1 MNDNQRDETRRTMIY
16 RLIHRAR
23 KESLTSMRAE
33 DMAKCMDVS
42 KVTMYKYF
50 SSKDDILA
58 SVISNFKDYLRNEDI
73 FSFHEDD
80 SVIDRYQKT
89 FEQSLMIN
97 FYFPE
102 HFFEDFKNYHPP
114 LYEEI
119 VDAQHFR
126 FIQLEELYRLG
137 SEKGIFHPVNA
148 AIFVLDDQLILR
160 RILDP
165 SFLIRHNLLLQSALM
180 DYYNM
185 QKRKLLKDKYLHNLD
200 DSPIEETVRSF
211 VTKNSRYL

>member
-1 MNDNQRDETRRTMIY
+1 MIDNQREETRRAMIY
-16 RLIHRAR
+16 RLIHQAR
-23 KESLTSMRAE
+23 KESLTNMRAE

-80 SVIDRYQKT
+80 SVIVRYQKT

-102 HFFEDFKNYHPP
+102 HFFDDFKNNQPF

-126 FIQLEELYRLG
+126 FTQLEELYRMGL
-137 SEKGIFHPVNA
+137 ENGIFHPVNA
-148 AIFVLDDQLILR
+148 AIFVLDDQVILR

-165 SFLIRHNLLLQSALM
+165 SFLIRHNLLLQNALM

-185 QKRKLLKDKYLHNLD
+185 QKRKLLKEEYLHSLD
-200 DSPIEETVRSF
+200 DSPVKESIGFF